1 MAEHGV
7 GAVVGVHRS
16 FFTSADVV
24 YEKCELDVLSS
35 NYDALYF
42 RLLCDGRG
50 LDGAIDYDGLPRL
63 RETVS
68 PFSISRLS
76 QRRSSVVESSPPPS
90 SEATLMPT
98 RSAPVG
104 DAIVHVQ
111 RRQTALATV
120 RRNTLPLSREPV
132 LSLKSKS
139 ASEHHI
145 VMGRLIRAL
154 GAVSSSSMK
163 DSIQEV
169 SSSSIKDSI
178 QEVSFPNETTQVVSS
193 PNEPTQEVS
202 PSNEPSQTMSSIIE
216 PTQAVLEEESE
227 EDNLDF
233 DMIPE
238 DTEETAFDIIP
249 EDAEETEHLVLP
261 PVQEDAHT
269 GVCDSAESLH
279 SLSLARDTQEDSD
292 SISEHSD
299 VC

>member
-1 MAEHGV
+1 M
-7 GAVVGVHRS
+7 VGVHRS
-16 FFTSADVV
+16 FFTSTDVV

-42 RLLCDGRG
+42 RLLCEGRG

-76 QRRSSVVESSPPPS
+76 QRRSSVVESSPLPS

-98 RSAPVG
+98 QSAPVG
-104 DAIVHVQ
+104 DASVHVQ
-111 RRQTALATV
+111 RRQTALTTV

-154 GAVSSSSMK
+154 GAVSSSSIKDSIQEVSSSSMDSIQEVSSSSMK

-169 SSSSIKDSI
+169 SSSSMKDSI
-178 QEVSFPNETTQVVSS
+178 QEVSFPNE
-193 PNEPTQEVS
+193 
-202 PSNEPSQTMSSIIE
+202 PSQAISSISE

-227 EDNLDF
+227 EDDLDF

-238 DTEETAFDIIP
+238 DTEETTFDIIP

-269 GVCDSAESLH
+269 GVCDSAESLY
-279 SLSLARDTQEDSD
+279 SLSLARDTQENSD
-292 SISEHSD
+292 SISEHSG

>member
-1 MAEHGV
+1 M
-7 GAVVGVHRS
+7 VGVHRS
-16 FFTSADVV
+16 FFTSTDVV

-42 RLLCDGRG
+42 RLLCEGRG

-98 RSAPVG
+98 QSAPVG

-154 GAVSSSSMK
+154 GAVSSSS
-163 DSIQEV
+163 
-169 SSSSIKDSI
+169 IKDSI
-178 QEVSFPNETTQVVSS
+178 QEVSFPNE
-193 PNEPTQEVS
+193 
-202 PSNEPSQTMSSIIE
+202 PSQAISSISE

-227 EDNLDF
+227 EDGLDF

-238 DTEETAFDIIP
+238 DTEETAFGIIP

-261 PVQEDAHT
+261 PVQEGAHT

-292 SISEHSD
+292 SISEHSG

>member
-1 MAEHGV
+1 M
-7 GAVVGVHRS
+7 VGVHRS

-24 YEKCELDVLSS
+24 YEKYELDVLSS

-42 RLLCDGRG
+42 RLLCEGRG

-98 RSAPVG
+98 QSAPVG
-104 DAIVHVQ
+104 DASVHVQ

-154 GAVSSSSMK
+154 GAVSSSSIK

-178 QEVSFPNETTQVVSS
+178 QEVSFPNE
-193 PNEPTQEVS
+193 
-202 PSNEPSQTMSSIIE
+202 PSQAISSISE
-216 PTQAVLEEESE
+216 PPQAVLEEESE
-227 EDNLDF
+227 EDDLDF

-238 DTEETAFDIIP
+238 DTEETTFDIIP
-249 EDAEETEHLVLP
+249 EDAEDTEHLVLP

-269 GVCDSAESLH
+269 GVCDSAESLY

-292 SISEHSD
+292 SISEHSG

>member
-1 MAEHGV
+1 M
-7 GAVVGVHRS
+7 VGVHRS

-42 RLLCDGRG
+42 RLLCEGRG

-76 QRRSSVVESSPPPS
+76 QRRSSVVESSPLPS

-98 RSAPVG
+98 QSAPVG

-111 RRQTALATV
+111 RRQTALTTV

-154 GAVSSSSMK
+154 GAVSSSSIK

-169 SSSSIKDSI
+169 SSSSMDSIQEVSSSSMDSIQEVSSSSMKDSI
-178 QEVSFPNETTQVVSS
+178 QEVSFPNE
-193 PNEPTQEVS
+193 
-202 PSNEPSQTMSSIIE
+202 PSQAISSISE

-227 EDNLDF
+227 EDDLDF

-238 DTEETAFDIIP
+238 DTEETTFDIIP

-269 GVCDSAESLH
+269 GVCDSAESLY
-279 SLSLARDTQEDSD
+279 SLSLARDTQENSD
-292 SISEHSD
+292 SISEHSG

>member
-1 MAEHGV
+1 M
-7 GAVVGVHRS
+7 VGVHRS

-42 RLLCDGRG
+42 RLLCEGRG

-76 QRRSSVVESSPPPS
+76 QRRSSVVESSPLPS

-98 RSAPVG
+98 QSAPVG
-104 DAIVHVQ
+104 DASVHVQ
-111 RRQTALATV
+111 RRQTALTTV

-154 GAVSSSSMK
+154 GAVSSSS
-163 DSIQEV
+163 
-169 SSSSIKDSI
+169 IKDSI
-178 QEVSFPNETTQVVSS
+178 QEVSFPNE
-193 PNEPTQEVS
+193 
-202 PSNEPSQTMSSIIE
+202 PSQAISSISE

-227 EDNLDF
+227 EDDLDF

-238 DTEETAFDIIP
+238 DTEETTFDIIP
-249 EDAEETEHLVLP
+249 EDAEDTEHLVLP

-269 GVCDSAESLH
+269 GVCDSAESLY

-292 SISEHSD
+292 SISEHSG

>member
-1 MAEHGV
+1 M
-7 GAVVGVHRS
+7 VGVHRS
-16 FFTSADVV
+16 FFTSTDVV

-42 RLLCDGRG
+42 RLLCEGRG

-98 RSAPVG
+98 QSAPVG
-104 DAIVHVQ
+104 DASVHVQ

-154 GAVSSSSMK
+154 GAVSSSS
-163 DSIQEV
+163 
-169 SSSSIKDSI
+169 IKDSI
-178 QEVSFPNETTQVVSS
+178 QEVSFPNE
-193 PNEPTQEVS
+193 
-202 PSNEPSQTMSSIIE
+202 PSQAISSISE

-227 EDNLDF
+227 EDDLDF

-238 DTEETAFDIIP
+238 DTEETTFDIIP

-269 GVCDSAESLH
+269 GVCDSAESLY
-279 SLSLARDTQEDSD
+279 SLSLARDTQENSD
-292 SISEHSD
+292 SISEHSG

>member
-7 GAVVGVHRS
+7 GEVVGVHRS

-24 YEKCELDVLSS
+24 YEKYELDVLSS

-42 RLLCDGRG
+42 RLLCEGRG

-76 QRRSSVVESSPPPS
+76 QRRSSVVESSPLPS

-98 RSAPVG
+98 QSAPVG
-104 DAIVHVQ
+104 DASVHVQ
-111 RRQTALATV
+111 RRQTALTTV

-154 GAVSSSSMK
+154 GAASSSSIKDSIQEVSSSFMDSIQEVSSSSMK

-169 SSSSIKDSI
+169 S
-178 QEVSFPNETTQVVSS
+178 FP
-193 PNEPTQEVS
+193 
-202 PSNEPSQTMSSIIE
+202 NEPSQAISSISE

-227 EDNLDF
+227 EDDLVF

-238 DTEETAFDIIP
+238 DTEETTFDIIP
-249 EDAEETEHLVLP
+249 EDAEDTEHLVLP

-269 GVCDSAESLH
+269 GVCDSAESLY

-292 SISEHSD
+292 SISEHSG

>member
-1 MAEHGV
+1 M
-7 GAVVGVHRS
+7 VGVHRS
-16 FFTSADVV
+16 FFTSTDVV

-42 RLLCDGRG
+42 RLLCEGRG

-98 RSAPVG
+98 QSAPVG

-154 GAVSSSSMK
+154 GAVSSSSIK

-178 QEVSFPNETTQVVSS
+178 QEVSSSSVETMQEVS
-193 PNEPTQEVS
+193 PNEP
-202 PSNEPSQTMSSIIE
+202 SQAISSISE

-227 EDNLDF
+227 EDDLDF

-238 DTEETAFDIIP
+238 DTEETTFDIIP

-261 PVQEDAHT
+261 PVQEDAHK
-269 GVCDSAESLH
+269 GVCDSAESLY
-279 SLSLARDTQEDSD
+279 SLSLARDTQDSD
-292 SISEHSD
+292 SISEHSG

>member
-1 MAEHGV
+1 MVEHGV
-7 GAVVGVHRS
+7 GVVVGVHRS
-16 FFTSADVV
+16 FFTSTDVV

-154 GAVSSSSMK
+154 GAVSSSSIK

-169 SSSSIKDSI
+169 SS
-178 QEVSFPNETTQVVSS
+178 PNETTQVVS
-193 PNEPTQEVS
+193 P
-202 PSNEPSQTMSSIIE
+202 NEPSQTMSSISE

-227 EDNLDF
+227 DGLDF

-238 DTEETAFDIIP
+238 DTEETAFGIIP

>member
-1 MAEHGV
+1 M
-7 GAVVGVHRS
+7 
-16 FFTSADVV
+16 
-24 YEKCELDVLSS
+24 
-35 NYDALYF
+35 
-42 RLLCDGRG
+42 
-50 LDGAIDYDGLPRL
+50 
-63 RETVS
+63 
-68 PFSISRLS
+68 
-76 QRRSSVVESSPPPS
+76 
-90 SEATLMPT
+90 
-98 RSAPVG
+98 G

-154 GAVSSSSMK
+154 GAVSSSS
-163 DSIQEV
+163 
-169 SSSSIKDSI
+169 IKDSI
-178 QEVSFPNETTQVVSS
+178 QEVSFPNE
-193 PNEPTQEVS
+193 
-202 PSNEPSQTMSSIIE
+202 PSQAISSISE

-227 EDNLDF
+227 EDDLDF

-238 DTEETAFDIIP
+238 DTEETTFDIIP

-269 GVCDSAESLH
+269 GVCDSAESLY
-279 SLSLARDTQEDSD
+279 SLSLARDTQENSD
-292 SISEHSD
+292 SISEHSG

>member
-1 MAEHGV
+1 M
-7 GAVVGVHRS
+7 VGVHRS

-104 DAIVHVQ
+104 DVTVHVQ
-111 RRQTALATV
+111 RRQMALATV
-120 RRNTLPLSREPV
+120 HRNTLPLSREPV

-154 GAVSSSSMK
+154 GAVSSSSIK

-169 SSSSIKDSI
+169 SSSSVETM
-178 QEVSFPNETTQVVSS
+178 QEVSSPNETTQVVS
-193 PNEPTQEVS
+193 P
-202 PSNEPSQTMSSIIE
+202 NEPSQTMSSISE

-227 EDNLDF
+227 EDDLDF

-238 DTEETAFDIIP
+238 DTEETTFDIIP
-249 EDAEETEHLVLP
+249 EDAEET
-261 PVQEDAHT
+261 
-269 GVCDSAESLH
+269 
-279 SLSLARDTQEDSD
+279 
-292 SISEHSD
+292 
-299 VC
+299 

>member
-1 MAEHGV
+1 M
-7 GAVVGVHRS
+7 VGVHRS

-24 YEKCELDVLSS
+24 YEKYELDVLSS

-42 RLLCDGRG
+42 RLLCEGRG

-76 QRRSSVVESSPPPS
+76 QRRSSVVESSPLPS

-98 RSAPVG
+98 QSAPVG
-104 DAIVHVQ
+104 DASVHVQ
-111 RRQTALATV
+111 RRQTALTTV

-154 GAVSSSSMK
+154 GAVSSSSIK

-169 SSSSIKDSI
+169 SSSSMDSIQEVSSSSMKDSI
-178 QEVSFPNETTQVVSS
+178 QEVSFPNE
-193 PNEPTQEVS
+193 
-202 PSNEPSQTMSSIIE
+202 PSQAISSISE

-227 EDNLDF
+227 EDDLDF

-238 DTEETAFDIIP
+238 DTEETTFDIIP
-249 EDAEETEHLVLP
+249 EDAEDTEHLVLP

-269 GVCDSAESLH
+269 GVCDSAESLY

-292 SISEHSD
+292 SISEHSG

>member
-1 MAEHGV
+1 M
-7 GAVVGVHRS
+7 VGVHCS

-42 RLLCDGRG
+42 RLLCEGRG

-76 QRRSSVVESSPPPS
+76 QRRSPVVESSPPPS
-90 SEATLMPT
+90 SEATLLPT

-104 DAIVHVQ
+104 NAIVHVQ
-111 RRQTALATV
+111 RRQTTLATV

-139 ASEHHI
+139 SSEHHI
-145 VMGRLIRAL
+145 VMGRLIQAL
-154 GAVSSSSMK
+154 GA
-163 DSIQEV
+163 V

-178 QEVSFPNETTQVVSS
+178 QEVSSSPNEPTQEVSSVSNEPTQVVSPS
-193 PNEPTQEVS
+193 NEPTQEVS
-202 PSNEPSQTMSSIIE
+202 PSNEPTQATPSISE

-227 EDNLDF
+227 EDDLDF

-238 DTEETAFDIIP
+238 DTEEMAFGIIP

-269 GVCDSAESLH
+269 SVCDSAESLH
-279 SLSLARDTQEDSD
+279 PLSLAHNTREDSD
-292 SISEHSD
+292 SISEHSG